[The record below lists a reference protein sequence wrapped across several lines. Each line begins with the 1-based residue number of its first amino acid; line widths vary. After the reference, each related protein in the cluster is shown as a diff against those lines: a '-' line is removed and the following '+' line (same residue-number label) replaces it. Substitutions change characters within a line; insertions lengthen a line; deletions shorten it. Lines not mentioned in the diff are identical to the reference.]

1 MSEGDRGVWDTSD
14 QCVAIHNPAD
24 LKEILWR
31 RSSSSQ
37 TWLLRRTCFARS
49 IATTSMIG
57 YVIGLGDRHPGN
69 ILIEQT
75 KFNAISID
83 FGDVFEAAAERTA
96 FPEHVPFRLTPEIYN
111 AFEASPEQGLYTQ
124 VEITNPLTRTIVR
137 RCSRCQSS
145 RVSRSL

>member
-1 MSEGDRGVWDTSD
+1 MVRKAFGRNLT
-14 QCVAIHNPAD
+14 NKMYLPNLAD

-111 AFEASPEQGLYTQ
+111 AFEASRMSGRPGLK
-124 VEITNPLTRTIVR
+124 ITNPLNHTTVR
-137 RCSRCQSS
+137 RSTWSQSS
-145 RVSRSL
+145 RIPRSL